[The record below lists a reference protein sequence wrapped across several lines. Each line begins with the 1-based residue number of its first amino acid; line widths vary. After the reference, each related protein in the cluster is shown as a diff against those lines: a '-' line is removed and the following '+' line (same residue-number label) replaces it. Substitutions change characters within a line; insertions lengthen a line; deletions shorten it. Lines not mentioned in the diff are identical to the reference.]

1 MYFRTLASCLVVTG
15 AGACVVLPAPASAA
29 TLTISGQLRAGTC
42 SLSVPA
48 VTLPAMP
55 ANSLKEG
62 DNSLV
67 EVDLALAGC
76 VGVKKAT
83 LTFEGTAAQNDG
95 DRWQNTGAAE
105 GVSLSLLKEKTGTT
119 YIKKGD
125 TQVLTVA
132 ADKATF
138 PMRAGYFYTK
148 GSALAAGTVAASIT
162 ITAAYE

>member
-1 MYFRTLASCLVVTG
+1 MCRPACACERGYPDHQRSTAGGHLLAERTCGDAPG
-15 AGACVVLPAPASAA
+15 HAG
-29 TLTISGQLRAGTC
+29 QY
-42 SLSVPA
+42 
-48 VTLPAMP
+48 
-55 ANSLKEG
+55 
-62 DNSLV
+62 
-67 EVDLALAGC
+67 
-76 VGVKKAT
+76 
-83 LTFEGTAAQNDG
+83 
-95 DRWQNTGAAE
+95 TGAAE

>member
-1 MYFRTLASCLVVTG
+1 MYFRTLASCLLVTG
-15 AGACVVLPAPASAA
+15 ACVALAAPASAA
-29 TLTISGQLRAGTC
+29 TLTIDGELRAGTC
-42 SLSVPA
+42 SLSAPA

-55 ANSLKEG
+55 ANTLKEG

-67 EVDLALAGC
+67 EVDLALTGC

-83 LTFEGTAAQNDG
+83 LTFDGTAAPNDG
-95 DRWQNTGAAE
+95 DRWENTGAAE

-132 ADKATF
+132 ADTATF